1 MDILSL
7 QTSRWILLPGT
18 LCTSAVFDSFLDTL
32 NVPTNLRHA
41 KELSAPKVD
50 DYQSFFKDD
59 VSEGDII
66 CGFSLGAIVAAH
78 HANVV
83 PSTTKMVLFGI
94 NPLPDDKTKASA
106 RYELQTD
113 VNNLGGRL
121 AMKNRLPNLCGLNP
135 EKVRTRILNMAEKSS
150 INIAAQTSLAI
161 SRPGAET
168 ALRSS
173 HIPILAL
180 CGTNDDQV
188 APQLN
193 AIVAKMAAKGQS
205 SLLPSLGHY
214 ALLEDP
220 EACANAVKN
229 MMQKI
234 KFL

>member
-1 MDILSL
+1 M
-7 QTSRWILLPGT
+7 WIK
-18 LCTSAVFDSFLDTL
+18 S
-32 NVPTNLRHA
+32 
-41 KELSAPKVD
+41 K
-50 DYQSFFKDD
+50 
-59 VSEGDII
+59 
-66 CGFSLGAIVAAH
+66 
-78 HANVV
+78 
-83 PSTTKMVLFGI
+83 
-94 NPLPDDKTKASA
+94 
-106 RYELQTD
+106 
-113 VNNLGGRL
+113 
-121 AMKNRLPNLCGLNP
+121 
-135 EKVRTRILNMAEKSS
+135 KSS
-150 INIAAQTSLAI
+150 HQNIEYGGKKFLNITAQTSLAI

-193 AIVAKMAAKGQS
+193 AIVAKMATKGQS